1 MIPSIFLIF
10 VVLLVIFSYNL
21 YSRLRAKHF
30 ATFIGD
36 DDFEKGR
43 HTGQMIDL
51 RESKDFD
58 AGHIL
63 GARNM
68 PYSTIKM
75 FYKNIRRDMPIYLY
89 DQGTSFSIKTAI
101 LLGKNGYHNIY
112 ILKSGYRNWNGKT
125 KK

>member
-1 MIPSIFLIF
+1 MIPSMFLIV
-10 VVLLVIFSYNL
+10 VVLFAVFSYNI

-30 ATFIGD
+30 AEFID
-36 DDFEKGR
+36 ENDFEKGR
-43 HTGQMIDL
+43 HAGQMIDL

-75 FYKNIRRDMPIYLY
+75 FYKNIRKDMPIYLY

-101 LLGKNGYHNIY
+101 LLGKKDYRNIY